1 MRTACWDGDRYD
13 ADDST
18 CVGVGT
24 GRRKRE
30 VLEALGLL
38 EEAAVELESVRS
50 MEGRALLERTQQE
63 REQLEA
69 QGFLSLPPVPFPPA
83 MGKE

>member
-1 MRTACWDGDRYD
+1 MFC
-13 ADDST
+13 S
-18 CVGVGT
+18 

-30 VLEALGLL
+30 VTEALGLL
-38 EEAAVELESVRS
+38 EEVAVELESVRS
-50 MEGRALLERTQQE
+50 TEGRALLERTQQE

-69 QGFLSLPPVPFPPA
+69 QGILSLPRIPFPPA

>member
-1 MRTACWDGDRYD
+1 MLD
-13 ADDST
+13 ADELRMFCS
-18 CVGVGT
+18 

-38 EEAAVELESVRS
+38 ETVVIELGSVRS
-50 MEGRALLERTQQE
+50 MEGRALLQRTQQE

-69 QGFLSLPPVPFPPA
+69 QGFLSLPPIPFPPA
-83 MGKE
+83 LGK